1 MSQITIKLLAGLAG
15 WIFGCYTYPL
25 ITGRRDW
32 KAATNDAFMATAY
45 TIMLIFLLP

>member
-1 MSQITIKLLAGLAG
+1 MNPITIKLLVALAG
-15 WIFGCYTYPL
+15 WIIGCYISPL

-32 KAATNDAFMATAY
+32 KAATGDAFMVTAY